1 MTPHTPDAGA
11 TVEERRMGP
20 RVLLVDDERLLAS
33 SLAYALEREG
43 FLVEVATDGRAAVVA
58 ATSEAFDLILLD
70 LGLPLL
76 SGSDACVAIREQ
88 SDVPIIML
96 TARDSTHD
104 VVLGLELGA
113 DDYVTKPF
121 SPTELISRIHAL
133 LRRHE
138 VSRQSTS

>member
-1 MTPHTPDAGA
+1 VTLEAR
-11 TVEERRMGP
+11 VEEKAVGP
-20 RVLLVDDERLLAS
+20 RVLLVDDERVLVS

-43 FLVEVATDGRAAVVA
+43 FLVEVATDGQSAVEA
-58 ATSEAFDLILLD
+58 ATSGAFDLILLD

-76 SGSDACVAIREQ
+76 SGNDACVAIREK

-104 VVLGLELGA
+104 VVHGLELGA

-121 SPTELISRIHAL
+121 SPTELMSRIHAL

-138 VSRQSTS
+138 VNRNKPLRDR

>member
-1 MTPHTPDAGA
+1 LKPNRAAAGGDASA
-11 TVEERRMGP
+11 AARP
-20 RVLLVDDERLLAS
+20 RILLVEDEHVLAS

-43 FLVEVATDGRAAVVA
+43 LLVEVATDGEAAVEA
-58 ATSEAFDLILLD
+58 ARSGAFDLILLD
-70 LGLPLL
+70 LNLPLL
-76 SGSDACVAIREQ
+76 SGDEACVAIRAK

-121 SPTELISRIHAL
+121 SPNELLSRIQAL

-138 VSRQSTS
+138 VSHRA

>member
-1 MTPHTPDAGA
+1 
-11 TVEERRMGP
+11 MGP
-20 RVLLVDDERLLAS
+20 RVLLVDDERMLVS

-43 FLVEVATDGRAAVVA
+43 FLVEVATDGRAAVDA
-58 ATSEAFDLILLD
+58 ATSGGFDLILLD

-76 SGSDACVAIREQ
+76 SGSDACVAIRKQ

-96 TARDSTHD
+96 TARDSTQD

-138 VSRQSTS
+138 VSRQSGS

>member
-1 MTPHTPDAGA
+1 
-11 TVEERRMGP
+11 MGP

>member
-1 MTPHTPDAGA
+1 MTPRDWMPEAR
-11 TVEERRMGP
+11 VEERPVGK
-20 RVLLVDDERLLAS
+20 RVLLVDDERLLVS
-33 SLAYALEREG
+33 TLAYALEREG
-43 FLVEVATDGRAAVVA
+43 FLVEVATDGPAAVDA
-58 ATSEAFDLILLD
+58 ATSGGFDLILLD

-76 SGSDACVAIREQ
+76 SGSDACVAIRKK

-96 TARDSTHD
+96 TARDSTQD

-121 SPTELISRIHAL
+121 SPSELISRIHAL

-138 VSRQSTS
+138 VSRHSAS

>member
-1 MTPHTPDAGA
+1 MA
-11 TVEERRMGP
+11 P
-20 RVLLVDDERLLAS
+20 RVLLVDDERVLVS

-43 FLVEVATDGRAAVVA
+43 FLVEVATDGQAAVEA
-58 ATSEAFDLILLD
+58 ATAGGFDLILLD

-76 SGSDACVAIREQ
+76 SGSDACVAIRKE

-104 VVLGLELGA
+104 VVLGLEIGA

-121 SPTELISRIHAL
+121 SPPELIGRIHAL
-133 LRRHE
+133 LRRRE
-138 VSRQSTS
+138 VSRQSAS

>member
-1 MTPHTPDAGA
+1 
-11 TVEERRMGP
+11 MGP
-20 RVLLVDDERLLAS
+20 RILLVDDERVLVS

-43 FLVEVATDGRAAVVA
+43 FLVEVATDGQSAVEA
-58 ATSEAFDLILLD
+58 ATSGVFDLILLD

-76 SGSDACVAIREQ
+76 SGSDACVAIREK

-96 TARDSTHD
+96 TARGSTHD

-121 SPTELISRIHAL
+121 SSTELISRIHAL
-133 LRRHE
+133 LRRHDVNRPRPLRGQRE
-138 VSRQSTS
+138 R

>member
-1 MTPHTPDAGA
+1 VA
-11 TVEERRMGP
+11 P
-20 RVLLVDDERLLAS
+20 RVLLVDDERVLVS

-43 FLVEVATDGRAAVVA
+43 FLVEVATDGQSAVDA
-58 ATSEAFDLILLD
+58 ATSGEFDVILLD

-76 SGSDACVAIREQ
+76 SGRDACVAIRQE

-96 TARDSTHD
+96 TARDSTQD

-121 SPTELISRIHAL
+121 SPRELISRIQAL
-133 LRRHE
+133 LRRRE
-138 VSRQSTS
+138 VTRESAR

>member
-1 MTPHTPDAGA
+1 LKPNRAAAGGDASA
-11 TVEERRMGP
+11 AARP
-20 RVLLVDDERLLAS
+20 RILLVEDEHVLAS

-43 FLVEVATDGRAAVVA
+43 LLVEVATDGEAAVEA
-58 ATSEAFDLILLD
+58 ARSGAFDLILLD
-70 LGLPLL
+70 LNLPLL
-76 SGSDACVAIREQ
+76 SGDEACVAIRAK

-121 SPTELISRIHAL
+121 SPNELLSRIHAL

-138 VSRQSTS
+138 VSHRA

>member
-1 MTPHTPDAGA
+1 
-11 TVEERRMGP
+11 VGP
-20 RVLLVDDERLLAS
+20 RVLLVDDERMLVS

-43 FLVEVATDGRAAVVA
+43 FLVEVATDGQAAVDA
-58 ATSEAFDLILLD
+58 ATSGGFDLILLD

-76 SGSDACVAIREQ
+76 SGSDACVAIRKE

-104 VVLGLELGA
+104 VVLGLEIGA

-121 SPTELISRIHAL
+121 SPPELIGRMHAL
-133 LRRHE
+133 LRRRE
-138 VSRQSTS
+138 VSRQSAS

>member
-1 MTPHTPDAGA
+1 
-11 TVEERRMGP
+11 MGP
-20 RVLLVDDERLLAS
+20 RVLLVDDERLLVS
-33 SLAYALEREG
+33 SLVYALEREG
-43 FLVEVATDGRAAVVA
+43 FLVEVATDGQAAVNA
-58 ATSEAFDLILLD
+58 AAAEDFDLILLD

-76 SGSDACVAIREQ
+76 SGSDACVAIRKE

-96 TARDSTHD
+96 TARDSTND

-121 SPTELISRIHAL
+121 SPTELIGRIHAL

-138 VSRQSTS
+138 VSRQSAS